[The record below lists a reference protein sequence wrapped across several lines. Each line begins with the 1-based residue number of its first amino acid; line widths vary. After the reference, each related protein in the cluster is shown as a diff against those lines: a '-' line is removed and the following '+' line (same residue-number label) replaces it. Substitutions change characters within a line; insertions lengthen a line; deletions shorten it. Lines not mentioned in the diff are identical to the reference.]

1 MYQFKDKSLLL
12 IIMTECKKELN
23 EYLKCIQS
31 HPKEITK
38 VVWCRH
44 VLKNLDLCIIEKA
57 KKPKVVFNGEKM
69 ILKDIAFVN

>member
-1 MYQFKDKSLLL
+1 
-12 IIMTECKKELN
+12 MTECKKELN

-38 VVWCRH
+38 TLWCRQ
-44 VLKNLDLCIIEKA
+44 VLKNLDSCMIERA
-57 KKPKVVFNGEKM
+57 KKPKVNFSGERM